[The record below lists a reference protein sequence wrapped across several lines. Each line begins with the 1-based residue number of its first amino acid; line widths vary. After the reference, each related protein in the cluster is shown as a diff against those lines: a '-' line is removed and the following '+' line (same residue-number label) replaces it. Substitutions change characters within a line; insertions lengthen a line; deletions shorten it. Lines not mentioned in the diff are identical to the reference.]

1 MREFAFNYS
10 ATDAKTTFRANSTIF
25 AIIRRTVE
33 RPFDRSWKNLAI
45 YRVYRSYPVDSNVGR
60 KETGRTEKEEKA
72 MRQRQDEETL
82 IYPPNTRREN
92 ALADL
97 SEPQIMDG
105 LRSRETFLNNT
116 TCNWRKRF
124 DPTIWNTAYIYIYRG
139 NSIPPFF
146 FFLANIAGKIMV
158 RQKVQ

>member
-92 ALADL
+92 TLADL

-124 DPTIWNTAYIYIYRG
+124 DPTAIWNTAYIYIYIGEILSPPSSFSSQISRG
-139 NSIPPFF
+139 
-146 FFLANIAGKIMV
+146 K
-158 RQKVQ
+158 